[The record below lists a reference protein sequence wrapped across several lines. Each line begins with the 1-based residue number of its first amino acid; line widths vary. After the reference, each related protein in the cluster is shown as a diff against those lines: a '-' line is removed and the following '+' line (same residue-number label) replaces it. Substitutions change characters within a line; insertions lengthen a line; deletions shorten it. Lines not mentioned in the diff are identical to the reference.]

1 MNQNE
6 SLVISD
12 SSSVYI
18 VCHGDID
25 LDNPEQNSIDVKVGH
40 NKARGA
46 ERGHNWDPG
55 DGSEDSKIEKP
66 GDDSGD
72 SKIDQASVQLDATVV
87 DSPRRPLQI
96 GGSYLDSNLRL
107 AKEGE
112 AGVGKKNCKD
122 TRRLTENM
130 SEKEE
135 EPSETEYIPGIGV
148 KTKV

>member
-1 MNQNE
+1 MNLNE

-12 SSSVYI
+12 SSSVHI

-25 LDNPEQNSIDVKVGH
+25 LDNPEQNSIDVKVSH

-87 DSPRRPLQI
+87 DSPRRPLHSENGRKYSEKIEKQLEN
-96 GGSYLDSNLRL
+96 GWKCSKNSQ
-107 AKEGE
+107 KCSKM
-112 AGVGKKNCKD
+112 VGKC
-122 TRRLTENM
+122 
-130 SEKEE
+130 
-135 EPSETEYIPGIGV
+135 SETN
-148 KTKV
+148 KQMK